1 MSPTR
6 SAASLWGI
14 DAGGSRTTAI
24 MVRSDGEV
32 SVEHY
37 GSISI
42 GTVGPAAATAGLT
55 TVLEVIRSGLAADRF
70 AFGCIGC
77 SSAPVAEESPYP
89 DVLTKV
95 IESHAPA
102 GCVLFVNEMV
112 PLLYAPPVSAV
123 GIVVSGGTGSCVLGR
138 DGSGRLAKIG
148 GHEHIVSDEGSAY
161 SLGRA
166 ALRAAASAIDGTGP
180 ATILSDLASEHF
192 GMTIPCLGRW
202 LAEHGSARARVAGFA
217 PVVLA
222 ASADDVARQ
231 IIESNA
237 ASLATAVTVALDRLD
252 LGAHPSIGF
261 SGGVMRGSE
270 FYRSLVVER
279 LVHGSWIRPSTFVL
293 DGVHAVLSMAACLRE
308 RDSGSAITSTCPGPS
323 EGLYLSVA
331 DPASPVLSGAT
342 SGRMPAHT
350 WR

>member
-1 MSPTR
+1 MISPSR
-6 SAASLWGI
+6 SAANVWGI

-24 MVRSDGEV
+24 VVRPDGGV
-32 SVEHY
+32 SVEEF

-42 GTVGPAAATAGLT
+42 GTVGPLAAAGGLT
-55 TVLEVIRSGLAADRF
+55 TIFESMRSTLATDRL
-70 AFGCIGC
+70 AFGCVGC
-77 SSAPVAEESPYP
+77 SSAPVARESPYP

-102 GCVLFVNEMV
+102 GCVLFVNDMV

-123 GIVVSGGTGSCVLGR
+123 GVVVSSGTGSCVLGR
-138 DGSGRLAKIG
+138 DGTGRLVKIG
-148 GHEHIVSDEGSAY
+148 GHEHILSDEGSAY

-180 ATILSDLASEHF
+180 PTMLSDLASEHF

-202 LAEHGSARARVAGFA
+202 LAENRSARATVAGFA
-217 PVVLA
+217 PVALA
-222 ASADDVARQ
+222 ASGDSVALR

-237 ASLATAVTVALDRLD
+237 ESLATAVTVAMSRLD

-279 LVHGSWIRPSTFVL
+279 IVHVSGVDPSTFVL
-293 DGVHAVLSMAACLRE
+293 DGVDAVLSMAE
-308 RDSGSAITSTCPGPS
+308 RLPEQNCGRSIQSAWPGPN
-323 EGLYLSVA
+323 EGLYVSVA
-331 DPASPVLSGAT
+331 DPQIL
-342 SGRMPAHT
+342 R
-350 WR
+350 